1 MATILRPQAHVSDVD
16 AQYEIAV
23 AEMLESARLGGFE
36 VGITTNGGES
46 SHGVPGD
53 PRPGSAP
60 RAGHCDDWRVFS
72 LGSSTV
78 RLEEIVCCTLHSR
91 PAAPP
96 EFAHGGGEDGSAA
109 GPLVAGGAKPA
120 DPDRGPHLH
129 VSLPADLR
137 APAAARHLTATFL
150 GHAGT
155 LPSSD
160 ANLIVSELVSNVVL
174 HAYDE
179 GHPGTVALD
188 LSLDDATLTI
198 LVSDA
203 GRGPRAGSPRDRGHR
218 PGLGWM
224 IVAQLSEDFIIT
236 QRGHGG
242 TLVEVRL
249 SID

>member
-1 MATILRPQAHVSDVD
+1 MATILPPEAHVSDVD

-23 AEMLESARLGGFE
+23 AEMLESARLGRFE

-46 SHGVPGD
+46 THGVPGD
-53 PRPGSAP
+53 PRPGSGP
-60 RAGHCDDWRVFS
+60 RTGHCDDWRVFS

-91 PAAPP
+91 HSL
-96 EFAHGGGEDGSAA
+96 EFADGGGDDASGA
-109 GPLVAGGAKPA
+109 GPLVAGEARPA

-137 APAAARHLTATFL
+137 APATARHLTATFL
-150 GHAGT
+150 GHAAT
-155 LPSSD
+155 LLSSD
-160 ANLIVSELVSNVVL
+160 AKLIVSELVSNVVL

-179 GHPGTVALD
+179 GSPGTVALD
-188 LSLDDATLTI
+188 LSLEDPTLTI

-203 GRGPRAGSPRDRGHR
+203 GRGPRAGSPRGRGHR
-218 PGLGWM
+218 AGLGWM

-242 TLVEVRL
+242 TLIEVRL